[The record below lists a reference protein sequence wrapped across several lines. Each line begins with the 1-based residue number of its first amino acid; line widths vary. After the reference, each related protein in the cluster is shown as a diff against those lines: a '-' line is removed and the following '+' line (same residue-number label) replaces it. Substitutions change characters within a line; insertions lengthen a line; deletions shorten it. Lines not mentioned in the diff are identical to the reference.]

1 MVAILSTT
9 RNHPRSQ
16 WVRNVNSRLNSGCT
30 FGVIYLWAY
39 FTPFK
44 ASVDDRT
51 VLYRGIDR
59 DDGVEYWIE
68 FEATNMHVHGL
79 VVPK

>member
-1 MVAILSTT
+1 MFPWSPSYPLLGITPG
-9 RNHPRSQ
+9 R
-16 WVRNVNSRLNSGCT
+16 SGCECKQQVE
-30 FGVIYLWAY
+30 FGLHYLWAY

>member
-1 MVAILSTT
+1 VGAKCKQQVEFGLHFRRHLSM
-9 RNHPRSQ
+9 
-16 WVRNVNSRLNSGCT
+16 
-30 FGVIYLWAY
+30 AY

-44 ASVDDRT
+44 ASVDDQT